1 VRGSARVQAP
11 HPHSP
16 GPVITSPQSIPAS
29 TRHREHKPYPSNLQ
43 GVPCAEVHGFRL
55 PTLTPPAQ
63 SAPAPGQ
70 NPQAPGTVH
79 TNHTRPTSKVCR
91 ARKCTGSDS
100 PRSLARPS
108 QHQPPVKTCKHQAPS
123 TQTIPVQPPRCAVRG
138 SARVQTPHGHS
149 PGPVS
154 TSPRSKPA
162 STRHRPRKPYPSNLQ
177 GVPCAGVHGFRLP
190 TATRPAQ
197 SAPATSQNPQAPG
210 TVIMSWSPTRT
221 LTHAL
226 PHPARLGNRSRESA
240 LRQLDPRGGGDG
252 FTSLA
257 LEGRP
262 SLGLLVV
269 LEMLIDPLLF
279 RVIQIAWLVG
289 SLV

>member
-1 VRGSARVQAP
+1 M
-11 HPHSP
+11 
-16 GPVITSPQSIPAS
+16 
-29 TRHREHKPYPSNLQ
+29 
-43 GVPCAEVHGFRL
+43 PCAEVHGFSL
-55 PTLTPPAQ
+55 PTVTRPAQ
-63 SAPAPGQ
+63 SAPAPSQ
-70 NPQAPGTVH
+70 YPQAPGTVH

-100 PRSLARPS
+100 PRSLPRPS
-108 QHQPPVKTCKHQAPS
+108 QHQLPVKTRKHQTPS
-123 TQTIPVQPPRCAVRG
+123 TQTIPVQPPRCAVRE

-154 TSPRSKPA
+154 TSHQSKPA
-162 STRHRPRKPYPSNLQ
+162 STRHHPHKPYPSNLQ
-177 GVPCAGVHGFRLP
+177 GVPCAEVHGFSLP
-190 TATRPAQ
+190 TVTPPPQ
-197 SAPATSQNPQAPG
+197 SAPATGQNPQAPG
-210 TVIMSWSPTRT
+210 TLNTSWSPART